1 MPEPIILLRLFV
13 EVDSRA
19 EAEAEVPRITS
30 HLERFGTVETR
41 KVEQYYKIEEYWE
54 IALGLHPAG
63 PPLEAYEELIGMAAA
78 GWEIGKV
85 VDEQEDRWAVW
96 NAESGAEFLA
106 PRVVWASVD
115 LLPFGINRAD
125 DDVEYLDVDAP
136 IR

>member
-30 HLERFGTVETR
+30 RLERFGAVETR

-54 IALGLHPAG
+54 IALDLHPAG
-63 PPLEAYEELIGMAAA
+63 APLEAYEGLIGMAAA
-78 GWEIGKV
+78 GWKIGEV

-96 NAESGAEFLA
+96 NAEPGVEFLT
-106 PRVVWASVD
+106 PRVAWASVD
-115 LLPFGINRAD
+115 LLPFGINHAD